1 MGEMLLASGVLAS
14 LGAEIPMIAAPM
26 AGGISGPALVS
37 AAAAAGGLGFLAG
50 GYKNA
55 AELAAEIA
63 DVRRQTRRFGVNLFA
78 PNPVPVPAAEFAA
91 YRDALA
97 PLAGSFGVT
106 LPAQPDGELDDD
118 DWTAKVEVLMN
129 DPVPLVSFTFG
140 LPPAEVVARLR
151 TLGTVTAQSVTNAA
165 EAALATERGVDAL
178 VVQSYAAGA
187 HSATLTPAEPVA
199 EIPIEELLADIRR
212 VTALPLWAAGG
223 IATPAQ
229 VRSAIA
235 AGAEAVAVGTALL
248 RTPESGASAAYRRA
262 LDELGDAGTQVTTA
276 FSGRPARALRNRFVD
291 DFTACA
297 PLGYPAVHY
306 LTSPI
311 RRAATQ
317 AGDVQAINV
326 WAGTGHAHA
335 RTEPAADVLR
345 RLAGA

>member
-1 MGEMLLASGVLAS
+1 M
-14 LGAEIPMIAAPM
+14 
-26 AGGISGPALVS
+26 
-37 AAAAAGGLGFLAG
+37 
-50 GYKNA
+50 
-55 AELAAEIA
+55 
-63 DVRRQTRRFGVNLFA
+63 
-78 PNPVPVPAAEFAA
+78 
-91 YRDALA
+91 
-97 PLAGSFGVT
+97 T

-212 VTALPLWAAGG
+212 VTALPLWATGG

-235 AGAEAVAVGTALL
+235 AGAEAVAVGTAML

-335 RTEPAADVLR
+335 RAEPAADVLR